1 MSDLIENT
9 RLCSVCFKMCRDA
22 CSVAAATRH
31 EADSPHNRGFFA
43 YRIMQGKADLN
54 KETVEY
60 FYRCSMCKACR
71 EACETGLD
79 TSESMLSARS
89 GLDDSLLPA
98 TVLARKGDIITGKI
112 YSTDSDEVSSILK
125 PYILKN
131 GANTLVYFG
140 QRLRALGADTIRSTA
155 NVFDKLAVEFSVLP
169 EEPDTGQL
177 AYFLGFSRDAAALA
191 KKFKEMVESCA
202 PKTLVIMSADDL
214 RMVKLEF
221 PKLGLDI
228 RNIEIVSLPE
238 FLLAVLKEKKPVLS
252 RLGAKRVTYHDPCGL
267 GRELRQFEAPREI
280 IGMVPGIKL
289 VEMAFSRDQAP
300 CCGYGS
306 GLEIS
311 HPEVMREMASRLVS
325 IAADADADVL
335 VTGCPTCR
343 SILMENVKDS
353 GKSGHY
359 PEILDIP
366 ILLEKVLQ

>member
-79 TSESMLSARS
+79 TSESMLSARN

-98 TVLARKGDIITGKI
+98 TVLARKGDIVTGKI
-112 YSTDSDEVSSILK
+112 HPADSDEVSSILK
-125 PYILKN
+125 PYISKA
-131 GANTLVYFG
+131 GAHTLVYFG
-140 QRLRALGADTIRSTA
+140 RRLRALGADTVRSTV
-155 NVFDKLAVEFSVLP
+155 NIFKKLSVEFSVLP
-169 EEPDTGQL
+169 EEPDTAQL
-177 AYFLGFSRDAAALA
+177 AYFLGFSREAAELA
-191 KKFKEMVESCA
+191 KKFKDAVEACT
-202 PKTLVIMSADDL
+202 PKTLVVMSADDL
-214 RMVKLEF
+214 RMIKLEF

-228 RNIEIVSLPE
+228 KNIDILSLPE
-238 FLLAVLKEKKPVLS
+238 FLLASLKQKKPELS
-252 RLGAKRVTYHDPCGL
+252 RLRAGRVTYHDPCGL

-311 HPEVMREMASRLVS
+311 HPEIMREMASRLVS
-325 IAADADADVL
+325 IAVDANADIL

-343 SILMENVKDS
+343 SILLENIKDC
-353 GKSGHY
+353 GKSGHS

-366 ILLEKVLQ
+366 AFLEKALQ

>member
-1 MSDLIENT
+1 MSDLMENT
-9 RLCSVCFKMCRDA
+9 RLCSVCFKMCRDV

-54 KETVEY
+54 RETVEY

-71 EACETGLD
+71 EGCETGLD
-79 TSESMLSARS
+79 TGEIMLSARS
-89 GLDDSLLPA
+89 GLDDSLLPEA
-98 TVLARKGDIITGKI
+98 VLARKDDIISGRV
-112 YSTDSDEVSSILK
+112 YPADSEEVSSILK
-125 PYILKN
+125 PYTAKT

-140 QRLRALGADTIRSTA
+140 QRLRASGADTVNSTV
-155 NVFDKLAVEFSVLP
+155 NIFEKLAIKFSVLP

-177 AYFLGFSRDAAALA
+177 AYFLGFAREAAELA
-191 KKFKEMVESCA
+191 NKFKEMVESCA
-202 PKTLVIMSADDL
+202 PKTLVVMSADDL
-214 RMVKLEF
+214 RMIKLEF

-228 RNIEIVSLPE
+228 KNTDILSLPE
-238 FLLAVLKEKKPVLS
+238 FLLAVLKEKKPALS
-252 RLGAKRVTYHDPCGL
+252 RLKKRHVTYHDPCGL

-289 VEMAFSRDQAP
+289 VEMAFSRDKAP

-311 HPEVMREMASRLVS
+311 HPEIMREMASRLMAV
-325 IAADADADVL
+325 AADTDADIL

-343 SILMENVKDS
+343 SILLENMKGS
-353 GKSGHY
+353 GNPGRS

-366 ILLEKVLQ
+366 GFLERFLP